1 MSARLAVVFVAV
13 AVAGCFSGRPLSGA
27 YSCTDATSPC
37 PVNYVCIAGLC
48 RAPNADLGGVA
59 GGGGGGG
66 IAGGGGGGG
75 GGTGNADVGDKC
87 TQSSDCQTGNCDTTN
102 GTCELALLSPGWVS
116 IGPMT
121 FARMRPTVLLRADH
135 SIMAAGGGITAT
147 NTVDASVEVYLPASS
162 KWQDISG
169 NMAPPYANL
178 FYANQSAAAAELGG
192 TLYIAGGGG
201 QEITLQKYVPAQGMT
216 AAAFAS
222 VTNNT
227 GVFIDQAGSAVMGG
241 KLYVF
246 GGFQAAN
253 VVGAKA
259 EYYDPTVN
267 PPTGTWTNLGILYT
281 PRRALAGVVGP
292 DGTIYA
298 MGGHGDSSND
308 VTLASIETYVPASF
322 SWVTAST
329 PMPQAREDHAAA
341 TGPDGRIYV
350 IGGLAGGK
358 AQSTVMVYTPLP
370 SGGGR
375 WTTAA
380 QMPSARSGL
389 GAVTGA
395 DGLIY
400 VIGGADASGNPLNT
414 AAYYGPKVTI
424 VGTNLQGSNFAKN
437 AAVTVWDSPTASG
450 TIVGNGTT
458 DGNGL
463 LATPIAL
470 TGLTTGAHTL
480 TVMDNHSRY
489 PVQTTY
495 TAP

>member
-1 MSARLAVVFVAV
+1 MSARVAVVFVAV
-13 AVAGCFSGRPLSGA
+13 AVAGCFSGRPLPGA
-27 YSCTDATSPC
+27 YSCTNATSPC

-48 RAPNADLGGVA
+48 QPPNADLGGVA
-59 GGGGGGG
+59 GGGGGG

-75 GGTGNADVGDKC
+75 TGTADVGDKC
-87 TQSSDCQTGNCDTTN
+87 TQSSDCQTANCDTTN
-102 GTCELALLSPGWVS
+102 GTCELAPLSPGWVS
-116 IGPMT
+116 IGPMA
-121 FARMRPTVLLRADH
+121 FARLRPTVLLRADH

-169 NMAPPYANL
+169 NTAPPYANL

-216 AAAFAS
+216 AAAFVS

-246 GGFQAAN
+246 GGYQAAN

-267 PPTGTWTNLGILYT
+267 PPTGTWTSLGILNT
-281 PRRALAGVVGP
+281 ARRALAGVLGP

-298 MGGHGDSSND
+298 MGGHGDGSND

-322 SWVTAST
+322 SWVRASM
-329 PMPQAREDHAAA
+329 PMPQAREDLAAA

-358 AQSTVMVYTPLP
+358 AQNTVMVYTPLP

-375 WTTAA
+375 WTTGMS
-380 QMPSARSGL
+380 MPSPRSGL

-400 VIGGADASGNPLNT
+400 VIGGADASGTPLNT
-414 AAYYGPKVTI
+414 AAYYGPKVTV
-424 VGTNLQGSNFAKN
+424 VGTNLQGSNFAAN
-437 AAVTVWDSPTASG
+437 AVVSVYDAPTASG
-450 TIVGNGTT
+450 TAVGTGTT
-458 DGNGL
+458 DMNGL
-463 LATPIAL
+463 LGSAISL
-470 TGLTTGAHTL
+470 SMLTTGVHTL